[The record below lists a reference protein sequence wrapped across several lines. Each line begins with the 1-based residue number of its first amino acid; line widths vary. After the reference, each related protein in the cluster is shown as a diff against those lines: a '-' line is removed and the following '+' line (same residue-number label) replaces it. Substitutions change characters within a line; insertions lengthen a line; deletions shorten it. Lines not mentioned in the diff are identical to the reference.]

1 MNGKAVS
8 PAEVFGHQRIKIPVA
23 YQEVGKVN
31 IYEICYQNEYAK
43 NGEGLHI
50 FEDPEDHKHYLYS
63 QFETFLAHKMFPCF
77 DQPNL
82 KAVLRLITISPS
94 EWTIISAE
102 YEEENVEV
110 DSAGEAFKLLD
121 KLGLKKEIIQ
131 NFPRESKVNL
141 RIFKETPKI
150 STYLYS
156 VIAGPYEMFK
166 KEKEGNFPPMRIFV
180 RKSLKKFVEKDAEEF
195 FYITK
200 KGIEYYESI
209 FGYKFPYNKYD
220 QIYVPEFNWGGM
232 ENVGAITYTELLVF
246 KDAATHQQYMRF
258 ANVILHELAHQW
270 FGDLV
275 TMNWW
280 NDLWLNESFATF
292 ISNLCMAKAP
302 GLERFRAVWTSF
314 HKYKGWAYREDQEP
328 TTHPITAVIE
338 NTEDAENIFDG
349 ITYMKGA
356 STLKQ
361 LYYLVSHD
369 AFCDGLKEYFQTY
382 QWKNTELKDFIGTM
396 QRALKKRGS
405 AIDLDQWTKQWI
417 FTKGL
422 NELKPKF
429 EVKNKVITEF
439 KVMQEAAVN
448 GDKVCRMHMMD
459 IALYDGDFNTK
470 TIERVLIDAKPET
483 MIEKV
488 KGMPAPVAVLLNV
501 NDYAFCK
508 VLLDP
513 DSIHAF
519 QMNLNKITDNLTRM
533 IVWRSFWDMVR
544 DGNTSSQEFLKLV
557 VVQIPFEKEES
568 IMTGALNYA
577 SSAVAWYIPREY
589 QNNEKIPLFDMLMA
603 RLKSETSANMKKHLI
618 NYLINFACTVDHKK
632 LLVKWLSEGTGVTD
646 APLSRSNRY
655 SIIKR
660 IYEDS
665 SFSLE
670 EKQKLLAAELEN
682 DKSDEG
688 VRAQKHCEASVPT
701 AETKE
706 KYWNIFLDENTK
718 ESEHMLFAAMNGFN
732 SWEQQELL
740 KPYIDKYFEVIVGV
754 FEKRSRSYAE
764 NFFEILKPNEVNET
778 VLQKFENLK
787 GKVKEE
793 EKTLK
798 KLVLE
803 EIEDTKRILKAQ
815 KVYLAGLKKPQL
827 KRIQFTFE

>member
-292 ISNLCMAKAP
+292 ISYLCMVKQP
-302 GLERFRAVWTSF
+302 GLE
-314 HKYKGWAYREDQEP
+314 KYNMAWKTFNLSKDRAYRDDQLP
-328 TTHPITAVIE
+328 TTHPIAGKVE
-338 NTEDAENIFDG
+338 STEDAENAFDG
-349 ITYMKGA
+349 ITYQKG
-356 STLKQ
+356 SSVLKQ
-361 LYYLVSHD
+361 LYYLMGEESFV
-369 AFCDGLKEYFQTY
+369 DGLKEYFPKY
-382 QWKNTELKDFIGTM
+382 EWSNTKLEDLIQCFQNG
-396 QRALKKRGS
+396 LKKHGS
-405 AIDLDQWTKQWI
+405 DIDLKHWVDIWLKTSGI
-417 FTKGL
+417 
-422 NELKPKF
+422 NELTP
-429 EVKNKVITEF
+429 EF
-439 KVMQEAAVN
+439 KVKDGKVTEFNILQKSAEYGDRIPRVHRLIVGVYDSKFNEKLYENILVQDKEKTPIPQLVGIDDPTAV
-448 GDKVCRMHMMD
+448 
-459 IALYDGDFNTK
+459 F
-470 TIERVLIDAKPET
+470 
-483 MIEKV
+483 
-488 KGMPAPVAVLLNV
+488 LNI
-501 NDYAFCK
+501 NDYAYAK
-508 VLLDP
+508 IRLDGKSF
-513 DSIHAF
+513 DALT
-519 QMNLNKITDNLTRM
+519 QNLRMVSDPLTRLM
-533 IVWRSFWDMVR
+533 ILRSVWDMVR
-544 DGNTSSQEFLKLV
+544 DCIEPASKYLEILRLSVLPSQQPTQLPHEHDADILNSTFMFAGVAISKYLP
-557 VVQIPFEKEES
+557 IEYREKEAGLMFET
-568 IMTGALNYA
+568 IRKMMD
-577 SSAVAWYIPREY
+577 
-589 QNNEKIPLFDMLMA
+589 NEKD
-603 RLKSETSANMKKHLI
+603 ENVKKILLS
-618 NYLINFACTVDHKK
+618 YLISFAVSHAHKMI
-632 LLVKWLSEGTGVTD
+632 LLEWLQKGIS
-646 APLSRSNRY
+646 APGY
-655 SIIKR
+655 
-660 IYEDS
+660 
-665 SFSLE
+665 
-670 EKQKLLAAELEN
+670 
-682 DKSDEG
+682 
-688 VRAQKHCEASVPT
+688 
-701 AETKE
+701 
-706 KYWNIFLDENTK
+706 
-718 ESEHMLFAAMNGFN
+718 
-732 SWEQQELL
+732 
-740 KPYIDKYFEVIVGV
+740 
-754 FEKRSRSYAE
+754 
-764 NFFEILKPNEVNET
+764 
-778 VLQKFENLK
+778 VLQRVMRKAINK
-787 GKVKEE
+787 Q
-793 EKTLK
+793 
-798 KLVLE
+798 LE
-803 EIEDTKRILKAQ
+803 GPTCNSEDALQGPRNQ
-815 KVYLAGLKKPQL
+815 AGGETG
-827 KRIQFTFE
+827 TFGQGD